1 MSITGRPS
9 CMRVASIAALSLG
22 RHVRRWAS
30 NSCNN
35 THYGGLTV
43 LCGVEIFSRLGPGWF
58 PLGMVPRAKPVPL
71 LLNVVIAISPPTFRH
86 HERSRLSVVG
96 FIVCRAIPSGTWRHA
111 VYAELCMRRFGRLWI
126 LELSCYRSGGR
137 MRAMV
142 FIYFQF

>member
-1 MSITGRPS
+1 
-9 CMRVASIAALSLG
+9 MRVASIAALNLG
-22 RHVRRWAS
+22 WHVRRQAS
-30 NSCNN
+30 KRRNN

-58 PLGMVPRAKPVPL
+58 PLGMVPRAKLVPL

-96 FIVCRAIPSGTWRHA
+96 FIVGRAIPSGACRHA
-111 VYAELCMRRFGRLWI
+111 VYAEVRRLWK
-126 LELSCYRSGGR
+126 LELSCYRGGGR